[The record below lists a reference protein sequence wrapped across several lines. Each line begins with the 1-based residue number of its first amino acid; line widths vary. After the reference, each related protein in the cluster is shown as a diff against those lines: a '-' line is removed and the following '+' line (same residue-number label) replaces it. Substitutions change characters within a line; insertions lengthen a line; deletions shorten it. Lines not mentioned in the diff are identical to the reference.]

1 MWPLVLLFLLFS
13 AVPSFAE
20 SGIPEKYERESSLF
34 DPAKLFSPDNP
45 LNPAQKYPA
54 PVNTPNPGYRYDPNN
69 PTNPA
74 NRYIP
79 SNPFNPANE
88 YNPQNPMNPAN
99 RYDPG
104 TPFRPLNRSR

>member
-1 MWPLVLLFLLFS
+1 MASGLALPSVLL
-13 AVPSFAE
+13 PSPALPNRL
-20 SGIPEKYERESSLF
+20 SLRNTNATPASSIQPSCF
-34 DPAKLFSPDNP
+34 RRTIRS
-45 LNPAQKYPA
+45 NPAPKYPA